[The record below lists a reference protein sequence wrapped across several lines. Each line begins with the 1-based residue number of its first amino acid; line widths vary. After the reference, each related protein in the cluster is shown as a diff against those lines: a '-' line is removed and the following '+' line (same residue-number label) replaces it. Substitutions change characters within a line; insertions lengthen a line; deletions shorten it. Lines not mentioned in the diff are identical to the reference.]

1 MINPFSFRSTSFNC
15 QKNSLIRLALSA
27 IVILG
32 LTAVCMGGTAKLDP
46 VYLRFDQLTANYEC
60 SVEHSNDGVY
70 IHDEKIEILRNGI
83 VVRTDTADVT
93 ATPFN
98 FIDSGLDGVSTYTYK
113 LYQKSTHIA
122 TGTIQEDS
130 SVYDLFSLTA
140 SPRYVW
146 GTLPEDDTIDGYM
159 AEGID
164 FALNIPV
171 GKTLTLN
178 NSAVNSNGQIDV
190 YGAISLN
197 NVELYGTINVMG
209 SISVSNV
216 TSPSQ
221 SARGEIWLNAPVSI
235 SGSLDGV
242 LVRLNAAATGSS
254 ISGCK
259 GLQVNASIS
268 ASFSDNTDLT
278 VVLLSTAKNI
288 SINGGTVK
296 DIYICNPE
304 SAGSSVS
311 VSNAQING
319 VIKGDSDM
327 SDWKIGGHL
336 IFTNCVINSSLNMI
350 SPTYP
355 DDTQFKDC
363 KFRSGSTIY
372 GGRPKFTSC
381 HFAKLITLSGR
392 TKAVFDGDTFREA
405 INLTSNETGADNPPW
420 AEASDIFPTI
430 ENNSFVG
437 LSAIQYEGGATG
449 VQYPAAPIEIG
460 ANYYGDR
467 SGPGVANS
475 FLADLGSAVSI
486 YSRDSQHTTIF
497 AFPDGHSGTGESWR
511 DDEVFPAFWLTGYV
525 VGQNSI
531 LHVADAGLRTQGKET
546 LLSVQI
552 GCSHSFIQNYKVK
565 VEFDGMEVPE
575 FRGKTVLNRD
585 IGDYGADEVAEGNAT
600 FDFILP
606 ATSTNPANLK
616 IWTDDTNVT
625 HDDILKEKIGEVL
638 VVDTNL
644 AFRPPPTRALK
655 LMLRPVAVLG
665 YTTPSAAQFREELEY
680 YFPALLGIRRQDIQY
695 IIRETDPML
704 LGSYTGKFGL
714 VKAAVWQA
722 MLRQVRL
729 ALSNFGIGES
739 EDFTVSIFPTQFGY
753 NTYGSDGAN
762 ISNFRGTLFC
772 DADKPEGVI
781 HEFGHAGPELYT
793 DVEQYYITDP
803 DYGRTNGMPVR
814 AATIFK
820 NETVDSGPFSAGNV
834 LLHLPGDLNNYSWT
848 TSRRCIDIMGG
859 EPRETTWID
868 YSSLVA
874 LTEYIYALAP
884 AKAKAAR
891 KKADTIPAGQKRI
904 LLWGFSEKDPTDP
917 SQHRLVKGSIRA
929 FNITEIQSAMISPGS
944 ANGNQVIAYGP
955 KGEQLFTGSFAILEN
970 GIVPTQNDFYWT
982 GTYDIPENAVR
993 LVINDKNGT
1002 VFDIQS
1008 CSKITNEVTS
1018 PKAGDTV
1025 SDSIKFEWK
1034 VNSWS
1039 SGQPVQNILLISA
1052 DGGTTWHSPVF
1063 IEENSYD
1070 ARTDGIPVSD
1080 TLAFKL
1086 ISTDGLRSAVVEGAG
1101 IILGPRTPV
1110 ARIISP
1116 RDGDSSEPGFAWT
1129 LEGNSFDEDDDL
1141 DGLAKW
1147 NSSKDGDLGTGDVLR
1162 NVILSAGQHVLTYSV
1177 SDKKKNTG
1185 KAQITLNV
1193 AAEPLGSV
1201 DLKLD
1206 ATALHIVVPG
1216 KGPLPSGWT
1225 YLEKGQ
1231 THTASMFF
1239 RNTGTKVNAILTL
1252 ALTPPGGAEAVLAT
1266 RTVEL
1271 QPFAEFS
1278 INSDF
1283 LPDADGEYI
1292 FSGKVE
1298 AVNPTES
1305 DESNNEQTWSRYVKS
1320 QASIDFTVTG
1330 AGTVTASPA
1339 GSGGGAGTLGAF
1351 EIGTEVFLTAVPA
1364 DGSVFTGWSG
1374 DLAGTQKN
1382 TRLVMNRDMTV
1393 AAEFKTGYSVTVNSG
1408 EGSGSYLEGQTVTVS
1423 AEPPSAEQVFNKWTG
1438 NTSVLS
1444 DTSSPSCT
1452 FNMPASNVSL
1462 TATYKDISAVTHTI
1476 TAAAG
1481 LNGLI
1486 TPPGTVTVNDGASQ
1500 SFAISADASYHV
1512 ADVLVDTVSKGE
1524 VTSYTFTNVTE
1535 NHTISATFAIN
1546 TGAYSISG
1554 TVSGAATQGVTLT
1567 LSGTGSSTNT
1577 SAADGTF
1584 NFAGRSNGSYTVTP
1598 SLSGYTFTPSSR
1610 NITVSG
1616 KNVTGCDFV
1625 ATKNPGIYSI
1635 SGTVSGAIHEGV
1647 TIALSG
1653 EFSSTTVSAADGSY
1667 SFTGLADGS
1676 CTVTPELSDYTFTP
1690 YSRDVS
1696 ITGADQTGMD
1706 FTATAISIYG
1716 QILKSSFNSSYK
1728 DSIKKINGS
1737 HVQYSTDKFTVQAT
1751 IQFPETFDLKA
1762 IGENSGLTFDF
1773 GLYSFSDTL
1782 KNAFKKKLDGE
1793 KGGSA
1798 SFKIDGK
1805 DEIKGKTVTVEKV
1818 ELKWDKKKKLTVKIT
1833 GTPASNSN
1841 TNVVDLSGKAD
1852 NPLIT
1857 GNIDTFVLTFN
1868 NAGASF
1874 ESLDYTGKKTTK
1886 TVIKDKGKPSEKT
1899 FTLVN
1904 WSTKGK
1910 K

>member
-1 MINPFSFRSTSFNC
+1 M
-15 QKNSLIRLALSA
+15 
-27 IVILG
+27 
-32 LTAVCMGGTAKLDP
+32 
-46 VYLRFDQLTANYEC
+46 
-60 SVEHSNDGVY
+60 
-70 IHDEKIEILRNGI
+70 
-83 VVRTDTADVT
+83 
-93 ATPFN
+93 
-98 FIDSGLDGVSTYTYK
+98 
-113 LYQKSTHIA
+113 
-122 TGTIQEDS
+122 
-130 SVYDLFSLTA
+130 
-140 SPRYVW
+140 
-146 GTLPEDDTIDGYM
+146 
-159 AEGID
+159 
-164 FALNIPV
+164 
-171 GKTLTLN
+171 
-178 NSAVNSNGQIDV
+178 
-190 YGAISLN
+190 
-197 NVELYGTINVMG
+197 
-209 SISVSNV
+209 
-216 TSPSQ
+216 
-221 SARGEIWLNAPVSI
+221 
-235 SGSLDGV
+235 
-242 LVRLNAAATGSS
+242 
-254 ISGCK
+254 
-259 GLQVNASIS
+259 
-268 ASFSDNTDLT
+268 
-278 VVLLSTAKNI
+278 
-288 SINGGTVK
+288 
-296 DIYICNPE
+296 
-304 SAGSSVS
+304 
-311 VSNAQING
+311 
-319 VIKGDSDM
+319 
-327 SDWKIGGHL
+327 
-336 IFTNCVINSSLNMI
+336 
-350 SPTYP
+350 
-355 DDTQFKDC
+355 
-363 KFRSGSTIY
+363 
-372 GGRPKFTSC
+372 
-381 HFAKLITLSGR
+381 
-392 TKAVFDGDTFREA
+392 
-405 INLTSNETGADNPPW
+405 
-420 AEASDIFPTI
+420 
-430 ENNSFVG
+430 
-437 LSAIQYEGGATG
+437 
-449 VQYPAAPIEIG
+449 
-460 ANYYGDR
+460 
-467 SGPGVANS
+467 
-475 FLADLGSAVSI
+475 
-486 YSRDSQHTTIF
+486 
-497 AFPDGHSGTGESWR
+497 
-511 DDEVFPAFWLTGYV
+511 
-525 VGQNSI
+525 
-531 LHVADAGLRTQGKET
+531 
-546 LLSVQI
+546 
-552 GCSHSFIQNYKVK
+552 
-565 VEFDGMEVPE
+565 
-575 FRGKTVLNRD
+575 
-585 IGDYGADEVAEGNAT
+585 
-600 FDFILP
+600 
-606 ATSTNPANLK
+606 
-616 IWTDDTNVT
+616 
-625 HDDILKEKIGEVL
+625 
-638 VVDTNL
+638 
-644 AFRPPPTRALK
+644 
-655 LMLRPVAVLG
+655 
-665 YTTPSAAQFREELEY
+665 
-680 YFPALLGIRRQDIQY
+680 
-695 IIRETDPML
+695 
-704 LGSYTGKFGL
+704 
-714 VKAAVWQA
+714 
-722 MLRQVRL
+722 
-729 ALSNFGIGES
+729 
-739 EDFTVSIFPTQFGY
+739 
-753 NTYGSDGAN
+753 
-762 ISNFRGTLFC
+762 
-772 DADKPEGVI
+772 
-781 HEFGHAGPELYT
+781 
-793 DVEQYYITDP
+793 
-803 DYGRTNGMPVR
+803 
-814 AATIFK
+814 
-820 NETVDSGPFSAGNV
+820 
-834 LLHLPGDLNNYSWT
+834 
-848 TSRRCIDIMGG
+848 
-859 EPRETTWID
+859 
-868 YSSLVA
+868 
-874 LTEYIYALAP
+874 
-884 AKAKAAR
+884 
-891 KKADTIPAGQKRI
+891 
-904 LLWGFSEKDPTDP
+904 
-917 SQHRLVKGSIRA
+917 
-929 FNITEIQSAMISPGS
+929 
-944 ANGNQVIAYGP
+944 
-955 KGEQLFTGSFAILEN
+955 
-970 GIVPTQNDFYWT
+970 
-982 GTYDIPENAVR
+982 
-993 LVINDKNGT
+993 
-1002 VFDIQS
+1002 
-1008 CSKITNEVTS
+1008 
-1018 PKAGDTV
+1018 
-1025 SDSIKFEWK
+1025 
-1034 VNSWS
+1034 
-1039 SGQPVQNILLISA
+1039 
-1052 DGGTTWHSPVF
+1052 
-1063 IEENSYD
+1063 
-1070 ARTDGIPVSD
+1070 
-1080 TLAFKL
+1080 
-1086 ISTDGLRSAVVEGAG
+1086 
-1101 IILGPRTPV
+1101 
-1110 ARIISP
+1110 
-1116 RDGDSSEPGFAWT
+1116 
-1129 LEGNSFDEDDDL
+1129 
-1141 DGLAKW
+1141 
-1147 NSSKDGDLGTGDVLR
+1147 
-1162 NVILSAGQHVLTYSV
+1162 TYSV